1 MLSFKDLLTKVVK
14 GIRYRYSKYLVRPIF
29 CHCFNPL
36 YTLYFNFVFFS
47 FKQALRMPVFVYGWP
62 KLFSQFGTFECE
74 GICRAGMLRLNIS
87 SSEAPQ
93 YSNGNSELLIYG
105 RVVLKDFKVDDVCEI
120 GSGCRINVLPNS
132 EMIIRGNTK
141 IANSCNIT
149 VYSRLYIGAVSRIA
163 HRCQILDSNYH
174 YIADFTR
181 GVVKRLATPITIG
194 DYCWI
199 CNSTTI
205 TGGSVIPNRTIV
217 SSNSLVNKDF
227 SSTPEGSIIGGVPAK
242 LITTGLYRVENE
254 AFEKKINDFFHAN
267 PYETIF
273 IMDKDITSEIC
284 DVH

>member
-1 MLSFKDLLTKVVK
+1 MSFKGLLIKVVR
-14 GIRYRYSKYLVRPIF
+14 GIRYRYSKYIVRPVF

-36 YTLYFNFVFFS
+36 YTLYFNLIFFP
-47 FKQALRMPVFVYGWP
+47 FKQAIKMPVYVYGWP
-62 KLFSQFGTFECE
+62 KLLSQFGAFECE
-74 GICRAGMLRLNIS
+74 GNCHSGMLRLNIS

-105 RVVLKDFKVDDVCEI
+105 RVVLKNFKIDDVCEI

-132 EMIIRGNTK
+132 EMVICGNSK
-141 IANSCNIT
+141 IANFCNIT
-149 VYSRLYIGAVSRIA
+149 VYSKLYIGAVSRIA

-181 GVVKRLATPITIG
+181 GVVKRLSFPITIG

-199 CNSTTI
+199 CNSTTV

-217 SSNSLVNKDF
+217 SSNSLVNKDM
-227 SSTPEGSIIGGVPAK
+227 SSIPEGSIVGGVPAK
-242 LITTGLYRVENE
+242 LITSGHYRVENL
-254 AFEKKINDFFHAN
+254 AFEKEINDFFHFN
-267 PYETIF
+267 PQETVFRI
-273 IMDKDITSEIC
+273 DEDLTSDVC